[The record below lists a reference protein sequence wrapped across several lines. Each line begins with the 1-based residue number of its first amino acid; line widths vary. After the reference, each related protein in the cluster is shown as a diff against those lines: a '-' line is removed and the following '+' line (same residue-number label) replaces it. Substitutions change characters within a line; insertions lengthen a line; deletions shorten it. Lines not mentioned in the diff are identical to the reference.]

1 VRASTKILGLIVSL
15 NLLASFAYGATIRG
29 TVKGPDGTP
38 FRGAFVQ
45 SKNIQTKITVS
56 VLSDRLGR
64 YRVDNLPAGEYR
76 LQVRAV
82 GFKSDPRSGVSL
94 VAQQYATYDFTLQKG
109 VVSWSDISVYQASRL
124 FPQGRGRNA
133 VFGTCFS
140 CHGGFQSRLVSAG
153 LDEAGWRD
161 EVKRMRQVF
170 SFFFTGFTDQNAD
183 DAVSYLN
190 TVFGRNSVL
199 PSSPVELPAY
209 KELSRS
215 FSDDALKIVYVEYD
229 LPRRAALPWGP
240 ALDKNGTVWIPYYGT
255 DNELARLDPKSGEVQ
270 EFPLPSQG
278 AAGAHS
284 AITTP
289 DGTVWFTEQGSN
301 KLARWDPKTREIT
314 EYQDEYVSEADGKA
328 ARSGNK
334 FTVGIDSKGNLW
346 TGGRPLS
353 RFDPATNKFTHID
366 EGPNTY
372 QVLIDRQDNV
382 WFSENFKGGKIGKVD
397 GKTGK
402 ITKYSPPSPAF
413 SPHRF
418 DMDSLGMLWADGR
431 IDKIVRFDPK
441 TETFKEYTLPGPA
454 PSPYAVAIDR
464 NDNFWYSSNEMDS
477 IGRLEPKTG
486 QVIDYPFPYSQI
498 SMKQFRLDSQGRI
511 WWVSDSNNNVGYFY
525 LSGSENP

>member
-1 VRASTKILGLIVSL
+1 
-15 NLLASFAYGATIRG
+15 
-29 TVKGPDGTP
+29 
-38 FRGAFVQ
+38 
-45 SKNIQTKITVS
+45 
-56 VLSDRLGR
+56 
-64 YRVDNLPAGEYR
+64 

-94 VAQQYATYDFTLQKG
+94 VAQQNATYDFTLQKG

-289 DGTVWFTEQGSN
+289 DGTVWFTEQGSD

-402 ITKYSPPSPAF
+402 VTKYSPPSPAF